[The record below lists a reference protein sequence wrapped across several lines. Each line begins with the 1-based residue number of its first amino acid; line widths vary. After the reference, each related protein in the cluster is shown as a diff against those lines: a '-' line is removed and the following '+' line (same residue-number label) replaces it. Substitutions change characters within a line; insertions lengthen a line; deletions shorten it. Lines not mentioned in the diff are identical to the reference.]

1 MRDIEARWEGLC
13 QTRMWSG
20 NDSHGQPGWR
30 AFPAIPQ
37 CYFPDVPSGLRGL
50 GPRVCSFPSGLSQFG
65 QKIGYSWGAA
75 DSVPTSPPTPK
86 SCSFPPQ
93 FFLGIKDWRSRGFL
107 SSFPELQVTNGSSPN
122 QSLNEEEGEVQGG
135 YPTPLGNLASV
146 GESPERK
153 GSELSPPCPGQ
164 ATDRMESGQIGG
176 PGRPSNVARRKEA
189 RQNVATGGGRAGPGR
204 GGPMAEEAEFCLA
217 ALYISSR
224 GPPSRLR
231 AAPDLQR
238 SQTRTMAPSRK
249 FFVGGNWKMNGRK
262 NNLGE
267 LISTLNKAKV
277 PADTGEPRPARVGG
291 GGGPRSWDIGRGSR
305 WVATETWKRGARTG

>member
-1 MRDIEARWEGLC
+1 MVLRGSERRDIEARRKGLC
-13 QTRMWSG
+13 QTRMWNG
-20 NDSHGQPGWR
+20 NDNHGQPGWR

-37 CYFPDVPSGLRGL
+37 CYFPSPVAFEAWAPGSA
-50 GPRVCSFPSGLSQFG
+50 VSQSGLSPLG
-65 QKIGYSWGAA
+65 QKVGYSGGAA

-122 QSLNEEEGEVQGG
+122 QSLNEEEGEVQGA
-135 YPTPLGNLASV
+135 TPLRWGTLLVLGRVLSARV
-146 GESPERK
+146 QKCHHPARVRPRMKPGE
-153 GSELSPPCPGQ
+153 
-164 ATDRMESGQIGG
+164 IGG

-291 GGGPRSWDIGRGSR
+291 GGGP
-305 WVATETWKRGARTG
+305 